1 MARTILEIAQG
12 AAERDAT
19 APAPSVLFGTNDRI
33 AKILRTAAHDV
44 LREVLRS
51 NRWQGLSEW
60 HSTWVFA
67 LQAGRYAY
75 QLPPDLLRIIPRTE
89 QRNGW
94 PMGLVGPASPQVW
107 ARWLSGAVTTP
118 APHGWRIKNNVL
130 WIDPTPSADELV
142 TIEYVSRYPVVSEI
156 RVGDYDLSTKPPQ
169 TLAPVV
175 PRDGW
180 MKLEDDTLV
189 SPTHA
194 ADNFDYDDAPGF
206 DDGKWDI
213 EPHEILKRLSPQS
226 ASQPLPQVRR
236 ERFAADT
243 DTPAVDDD
251 FILSLGMTY
260 HLQRALGLPYAERA
274 AEFERELEVK
284 LADDAGGAR
293 DFTLGGEGCDWPAVP
308 LGDGKWMV
316 S

>member
-1 MARTILEIAQG
+1 MARSILAIARE

-19 APAPSVLFGTNDRI
+19 APAPTSLFGNNDRI
-33 AKILRTAAHDV
+33 AKILRTAASDV

-51 NRWQGLSEW
+51 SRWQGLSEW

-75 QLPPDLLRIIPRTE
+75 PLPPDFLRIIPRTE

-94 PMGLVGPASPQVW
+94 PMGLVGPANPVTW
-107 ARWLSGAVTTP
+107 ARWLSGAVTVP

-142 TIEYVSRYPVVSEI
+142 TIEYISRYPVVSEI
-156 RVGDYDLSTKPPQ
+156 RTGDYDLTTKPLQ
-169 TLAPVV
+169 TVAPVV

-180 MKLEDDTLV
+180 MNLPNRDLL
-189 SPTHA
+189 SGNNP
-194 ADNFDYDDAPGF
+194 ADEFDFDDAPGY
-206 DDGKWDI
+206 DVGKWDL
-213 EPHEILKRLSPQS
+213 EPSEILKRLNPNS
-226 ASQPLPQVRR
+226 AQAPLPEVRR
-236 ERFAADT
+236 EAFVAD
-243 DTPAVDDD
+243 DDRPAVDDD
-251 FILSLGMTY
+251 YILSIGMTY

-284 LADDAGGAR
+284 IAEDAGGAR
-293 DFTLGGEGCDWPAVP
+293 DFRLGEQACGYDAVP
-308 LGDGKWMV
+308 LGGGKWMV